1 MLLYLKTGIEGIAI
15 FQRVLKLESVLMNHD
30 LIIARYGEIGIKSP
44 KIRSRFERK
53 LVKNIKAT
61 FECEVERNQG
71 RIYIFPK
78 DFEEGIEKLNRV
90 FGVVS
95 YSPATST
102 RADYESIDETLGQYT
117 RELISEGL
125 IDENTKF
132 AIKCRRVG
140 THEFTSQEMAAHCG
154 GVVRNVVLA
163 PVDLTNPD
171 LTIFVEIRDDDAYIF
186 HEKIRGP
193 GGLPLG
199 TQGKVVVLLSSGID
213 SPVAAYLMMKRGCE
227 VIALHCNNDP
237 FSGPKVTENFNLL
250 VDQLNIYA
258 KGTPIKKRVID
269 YGEYLTVAKQKAPE
283 KMTCVLC
290 KSGMYRIAEKLAVKL
305 GADAIVDGSSVGQ
318 VASQTLSNILAT
330 RYGVDMPILSPL
342 IGLDKEEIT
351 KIAKDI
357 GTFDI
362 SKIDDGGCSAVP
374 RYPETH
380 ADLERV
386 KKACED
392 MNQNEEVERAFEK
405 IRKLD

>member
-1 MLLYLKTGIEGIAI
+1 
-15 FQRVLKLESVLMNHD
+15 MNHD
-30 LIIARYGEIGIKSP
+30 VIIARYGEIGLKSP

-71 RIYIFPK
+71 RIYIFPQ
-78 DFEEGIEKLNRV
+78 DFDEGIEKLNRV

-102 RADYESIDETLGQYT
+102 DSTYDGIDETLTAYT
-117 RELISEGL
+117 EELISEGIL
-125 IDENTKF
+125 DEDTKF

-140 THEFTSQEMAAHCG
+140 NHDYTSQEMAAHCG
-154 GVVRNVVLA
+154 GVVRSVVLA

-171 LTIFVEIRDDDAYIF
+171 LTRFVEIRENKAFIY
-186 HEKIRGP
+186 HEKVKGP

-199 TQGKVVVLLSSGID
+199 TQGRVVVLLSSGID

-227 VIALHCNNDP
+227 VVALHCNNDP
-237 FSGPKVTENFNLL
+237 FSGPKVTELFNQL

-258 KGTPIKKRVID
+258 KGNPIRKRIID
-269 YGEYLTVAKQKAPE
+269 YGEYLQAAKDNAPE

-290 KSGMYRIAEKLAVKL
+290 KSGMYHIAEKLAQKV

-351 KIAKDI
+351 AIAKEI
-357 GTFDI
+357 GTFEI

-374 RYPETH
+374 KYPETR
-380 ADLERV
+380 ADLNRV
-386 KKACED
+386 KEACEA
-392 MNQNEEVERAFEK
+392 MNQDAEIEKAFEK

>member
-1 MLLYLKTGIEGIAI
+1 
-15 FQRVLKLESVLMNHD
+15 MNHD
-30 LIIARYGEIGIKSP
+30 VIIARYGEIGLKSP

-71 RIYIFPK
+71 RVYIFPQ
-78 DFEEGIEKLNRV
+78 DFNEGIEKLNRV

-102 RADYESIDETLGQYT
+102 DSTYDGIDETLTAYT
-117 RELISEGL
+117 EELISEGIL
-125 IDENTKF
+125 DEDTKF

-140 THEFTSQEMAAHCG
+140 NHDYTSQEMAAHCG
-154 GVVRNVVLA
+154 GVVRSVVLA

-171 LTIFVEIRDDDAYIF
+171 LTIFVEIRENKAFIY
-186 HEKIRGP
+186 HEKIKGP

-199 TQGKVVVLLSSGID
+199 TQGRVVVLLSSGID

-227 VIALHCNNDP
+227 VVALHCNNDP
-237 FSGPKVTENFNLL
+237 FSGPKVTELFNQL

-258 KGTPIKKRVID
+258 KGNPIRKRIID
-269 YGEYLTVAKQKAPE
+269 YGEYLQAAKDNAPE

-290 KSGMYRIAEKLAVKL
+290 KSGMYHIAEKLAQKV

-351 KIAKDI
+351 AIAKEI
-357 GTFDI
+357 GTFEI

-374 RYPETH
+374 KYPETR
-380 ADLERV
+380 ADLNRV
-386 KKACED
+386 KEACEA
-392 MNQNEEVERAFEK
+392 MNQDAEIEKAFEK

>member
-1 MLLYLKTGIEGIAI
+1 
-15 FQRVLKLESVLMNHD
+15 MNYD

-61 FECEVERNQG
+61 FECDVERNQG
-71 RIYIFPK
+71 RIYIHPK
-78 DFEEGIEKLNRV
+78 DFDEGTEKLNRV

-102 RADYESIDETLGQYT
+102 HSTYEEIDKTLSGYVE
-117 RELISEGL
+117 ELMAENIL
-125 IDENTKF
+125 DENTKF

-140 THEFTSQEMAAHCG
+140 KHDFTSQEMAAHCG
-154 GVVRNVVLA
+154 GVVRKIVLA

-171 LTIFVEIRDDDAYIF
+171 LTIYVEVREDDTYIY
-186 HEKIRGP
+186 HEKIKGP

-213 SPVAAYLMMKRGCE
+213 SPVAAYMMMKRGCE
-227 VIALHCNNDP
+227 VVALNCNNDP
-237 FSGPKVTENFNLL
+237 FTTPKALENFNLL
-250 VDQLNIYA
+250 VDQLNKYA
-258 KGTPIKKRVID
+258 KGVPIQKRVVD
-269 YGEYLTVAKQKAPE
+269 YGEYLQVAKDKAPE

-290 KSGMYRIAEKLAVKL
+290 KSGMYRIAEKLARKI

-330 RYGVDMPILSPL
+330 RYGVEMPILSPL

-351 KIAKDI
+351 AIAKEI
-357 GTFDI
+357 GTFPI
-362 SKIDDGGCSAVP
+362 SEIDDGGCSAVP
-374 RYPETH
+374 KYPETR

-386 KKACED
+386 KEACNA
-392 MNQNEEVERAFEK
+392 MNQDVEIEKAFEN
-405 IRKLD
+405 IRKLE

>member
-1 MLLYLKTGIEGIAI
+1 
-15 FQRVLKLESVLMNHD
+15 MNHD
-30 LIIARYGEIGIKSP
+30 LIIARYGEIGLKSP

-61 FECEVERNQG
+61 FECDVNRNQG
-71 RIYIFPK
+71 RIYIFPR
-78 DFEEGIEKLNRV
+78 DFDEGIEKLNRV

-102 RADYESIDETLGQYT
+102 NTDYADIDETLT
-117 RELISEGL
+117 RYASDLVDEGIL
-125 IDENTKF
+125 DENTKF

-140 THEFTSQEMAAHCG
+140 THDFTSQEMAAHCG
-154 GVVRNVVLA
+154 GVVRNVVMA

-171 LTIFVEIRDDDAYIF
+171 LTIFVEIRENDAYIY

-199 TQGKVVVLLSSGID
+199 TQGKVIVLLSSGID
-213 SPVAAYLMMKRGCE
+213 SPVAAYMMMKRGCE
-227 VIALHCNNDP
+227 VVALHCNNDP

-250 VDQLNIYA
+250 VDRLNIYA
-258 KGTPIKKRVID
+258 RGVPIKKRIID
-269 YGEYLTVAKQKAPE
+269 YGEYLSVAKEKAPE

-330 RYGVDMPILSPL
+330 RYGVEVPILSPL

-351 KIAKDI
+351 AIAKEI
-357 GTFDI
+357 GTFEI

-392 MNQNEEVERAFEK
+392 MGQDVEVQKAFEN

>member
-1 MLLYLKTGIEGIAI
+1 
-15 FQRVLKLESVLMNHD
+15 MNHD
-30 LIIARYGEIGIKSP
+30 LIIARYGEIGLKSP
-44 KIRSRFERK
+44 KVRSRFERK

-61 FECEVERNQG
+61 FECEVDRNQG
-71 RIYIFPK
+71 RIYIHPK
-78 DFEEGIEKLNRV
+78 DFDDGIEKLNRV

-102 RADYESIDETLGQYT
+102 NADYANIDETLTEYT
-117 RELISEGL
+117 RDLVDEGIL
-125 IDENTKF
+125 DENTKF

-140 THEFTSQEMAAHCG
+140 THDFTSQEMAAHCG

-171 LTIFVEIRDDDAYIF
+171 LTIFVEIRDNDAYIY
-186 HEKIRGP
+186 HEKIKGP

-227 VIALHCNNDP
+227 VVALHCNNDP
-237 FSGPKVTENFNLL
+237 FSGPKVTELFNQL

-258 KGTPIKKRVID
+258 KGVPIKKRVID
-269 YGEYLTVAKQKAPE
+269 YGEYLQAAKDNAPE

-290 KSGMYRIAEKLAVKL
+290 KSGMYRIAEKLAQKL

-330 RYGVDMPILSPL
+330 RYGVEMPILSPL

-351 KIAKDI
+351 KIAKEI
-357 GTFDI
+357 GTFEI

-374 RYPETH
+374 KYPETR

-386 KKACED
+386 KQACED
-392 MNQNEEVERAFEK
+392 MNQDEEVQMAFDN
-405 IRKLD
+405 IRKI

>member
-1 MLLYLKTGIEGIAI
+1 
-15 FQRVLKLESVLMNHD
+15 MNYD

-61 FECEVERNQG
+61 FECDVERNQG
-71 RIYIFPK
+71 RIYIHPK
-78 DFEEGIEKLNRV
+78 DFDEGIEKLNRV

-102 RADYESIDETLGQYT
+102 QTTYDDIDKTLTEYVGD
-117 RELISEGL
+117 LIKEDL

-140 THEFTSQEMAAHCG
+140 KHDFTSQEMAAHCG

-171 LTIFVEIRDDDAYIF
+171 LTIFVEVRENDTFIF

-227 VIALHCNNDP
+227 VIALNCNNDP
-237 FSGPKVTENFNLL
+237 FTTPKALENFSLL

-258 KGTPIKKRVID
+258 QGTPIKKRVVD
-269 YGEYLTVAKQKAPE
+269 YGEYLQAAKDKAPE

-290 KSGMYRIAEKLAVKL
+290 KSGMYHVAEKLARKL
-305 GADAIVDGSSVGQ
+305 GADAIVVGSSVGQ

-330 RYGVDMPILSPL
+330 RCGVEMPILSPL

-351 KIAKDI
+351 AIAKDI

-380 ADLERV
+380 ADLQRV
-386 KKACED
+386 KEACEE
-392 MNQNEEVERAFEK
+392 MNQDAEIEKAFEK

>member
-1 MLLYLKTGIEGIAI
+1 
-15 FQRVLKLESVLMNHD
+15 MNYD

-61 FECEVERNQG
+61 FECDVERNQG
-71 RIYIFPK
+71 RIYIFPS
-78 DFEEGIEKLNRV
+78 DFNEGIEKLNRV

-95 YSPATST
+95 YSPAIST
-102 RADYESIDETLGQYT
+102 HCTYEEIDETLGSYVKD
-117 RELISEGL
+117 LISEGIL
-125 IDENTKF
+125 DENTKF

-140 THEFTSQEMAAHCG
+140 THDFTSQEMAAHCG
-154 GVVRNVVLA
+154 GVVRDIILA

-171 LTIFVEIRDDDAYIF
+171 LTIFIEIRDDKAFIF
-186 HEKIRGP
+186 HEKVKGP

-227 VIALHCNNDP
+227 VVALHCNNDP

-269 YGEYLTVAKQKAPE
+269 YGEYLTVAKEKAPE
-283 KMTCVLC
+283 RMTCVLC
-290 KSGMYRIAEKLAVKL
+290 KSGMYRIAEKLANEI

-351 KIAKDI
+351 AISKEI
-357 GTFDI
+357 GTFEI

-386 KKACED
+386 KAACEA
-392 MNQNEEVERAFEK
+392 MNQDEEVQKAFEN

>member
-1 MLLYLKTGIEGIAI
+1 
-15 FQRVLKLESVLMNHD
+15 MNHD
-30 LIIARYGEIGIKSP
+30 LIIARYGEIGLKSP

-61 FECEVERNQG
+61 FECEVDRNQG

-102 RADYESIDETLGQYT
+102 KTTFEDIDETLGKYAE
-117 RELISEGL
+117 ELIAENIL
-125 IDENTKF
+125 DENTKF

-140 THEFTSQEMAAHCG
+140 KHDFTSQEMAAHCG
-154 GVVRNVVLA
+154 GVVRDRILA

-171 LTIFVEIRDDDAYIF
+171 LTIFVEVRDDDTYIF

-258 KGTPIKKRVID
+258 KGTPIKRRVID

-290 KSGMYRIAEKLAVKL
+290 KSGMYRIAEKLALKL

-330 RYGVDMPILSPL
+330 RYGVDVPILYPL

-351 KIAKDI
+351 AIAKDI

-380 ADLERV
+380 ADLQRV
-386 KKACED
+386 KQACED
-392 MNQNEEVERAFEK
+392 MNQDIEVQKAFEN
-405 IRKLD
+405 IRKID

>member
-1 MLLYLKTGIEGIAI
+1 
-15 FQRVLKLESVLMNHD
+15 MNYD
-30 LIIARYGEIGIKSP
+30 LIIARYGEIGLKSP
-44 KIRSRFERK
+44 KIRSRFEKK

-61 FECEVERNQG
+61 FECSVDRNQG
-71 RIYIFPK
+71 RIYIFPEN
-78 DFEEGIEKLNRV
+78 FEDGIEKLNKV

-102 RADYESIDETLGQYT
+102 KTSYEDIDETLTKYV
-117 RELISEGL
+117 ESLVEKGL

-140 THEFTSQEMAAHCG
+140 KHEFTSQEMAAHCG
-154 GVVRNVVLA
+154 GVVRKVVMA

-171 LTIFVEIRDDDAYIF
+171 LTIFVEVRENDTYIF
-186 HEKIRGP
+186 HEKIKGP

-227 VIALHCNNDP
+227 VIALNCDNAP
-237 FSGPKVTENFNLL
+237 FTTPKAAELFEQL
-250 VDQLNIYA
+250 VDQLNEYA
-258 KGTPIKKRVID
+258 KGVPIKKRVVP
-269 YGEYLTVAKQKAPE
+269 YGEYLQTAKGTAPE

-290 KSGMYRIAEKLAVKL
+290 KSGMYHIAEKLALKL

-330 RYGVDMPILSPL
+330 RYGVEMPILSPL

-351 KIAKDI
+351 KIAK
-357 GTFDI
+357 
-362 SKIDDGGCSAVP
+362 
-374 RYPETH
+374 R
-380 ADLERV
+380 
-386 KKACED
+386 
-392 MNQNEEVERAFEK
+392 
-405 IRKLD
+405 

>member
-1 MLLYLKTGIEGIAI
+1 
-15 FQRVLKLESVLMNHD
+15 MNYD

-61 FECEVERNQG
+61 FECDVERNQG
-71 RIYIFPK
+71 RIYIFPS
-78 DFEEGIEKLNRV
+78 DFDEGIEKLNRV

-95 YSPATST
+95 YSPAIST
-102 RADYESIDETLGQYT
+102 HCTYEEIDETLGSYV
-117 RELISEGL
+117 EDLISEGIL
-125 IDENTKF
+125 DENTKF

-140 THEFTSQEMAAHCG
+140 THDFTSQEMAAHCG
-154 GVVRNVVLA
+154 GVVRDIILA

-171 LTIFVEIRDDDAYIF
+171 LTIFVEIRDDKAFIF
-186 HEKIRGP
+186 HEKVKGP

-227 VIALHCNNDP
+227 VVALHCNNDP

-269 YGEYLTVAKQKAPE
+269 YGEYLTVAKEKAPE

-290 KSGMYRIAEKLAVKL
+290 KSGMYRIAEKLANKI

-351 KIAKDI
+351 AISKEI
-357 GTFDI
+357 GTYEI

-386 KKACED
+386 KVACEA
-392 MNQNEEVERAFEK
+392 MNQDVEVQKAFEN
-405 IRKLD
+405 IRKLE

>member
-1 MLLYLKTGIEGIAI
+1 
-15 FQRVLKLESVLMNHD
+15 MNYD

-61 FECEVERNQG
+61 FKCDVNRNQG
-71 RIYIFPK
+71 RIYVRPQ
-78 DFEEGIEKLNRV
+78 DFDEGVEKLNRV

-102 RADYESIDETLGQYT
+102 KTTFEDIDQTLGEYVE
-117 RELISEGL
+117 ELIAEGL
-125 IDENTKF
+125 LDENTTF

-140 THEFTSQEMAAHCG
+140 THDFSSQEMAAHCG
-154 GVVRNVVLA
+154 GVVRDKVLA
-163 PVDLTNPD
+163 PVNLSNPD
-171 LTIFVEIRDDDAYIF
+171 LTIFVEVREDDTYIF
-186 HEKIRGP
+186 HEKIKGP

-199 TQGKVVVLLSSGID
+199 TQGKVIVLLSSGID

-237 FSGPKVTENFNLL
+237 FSGPKVTENFNAL
-250 VDQLNIYA
+250 VDQLNKYA
-258 KGTPIKKRVID
+258 SGNPIKRRIID
-269 YGEYLTVAKQKAPE
+269 YGDYLTQAKNLAPE

-290 KSGMYRIAEKLAVKL
+290 KSGMYRIAEKLAVKVH
-305 GADAIVDGSSVGQ
+305 ADAIVDGSSVGQ

-330 RYGVDMPILSPL
+330 RYGVKVPILSPL

-351 KIAKDI
+351 AISKDI

-362 SKIDDGGCSAVP
+362 SKIDDGGCRAVP
-374 RYPETH
+374 KYPETH

-386 KKACED
+386 QAACEA
-392 MNQNEEVERAFEK
+392 MNQEEAVQKAFEN
-405 IRKLD
+405 IRRID

>member
-1 MLLYLKTGIEGIAI
+1 MKYD
-15 FQRVLKLESVLMNHD
+15 V
-30 LIIARYGEIGIKSP
+30 IIARYGEIGLKSP

-71 RIYIFPK
+71 RIYIHPE
-78 DFEEGIEKLNRV
+78 DFDEGTEKLNRV

-95 YSPATST
+95 YSPSILTSANYEDIDKT
-102 RADYESIDETLGQYT
+102 LSDYTQD
-117 RELISEGL
+117 LINENIL
-125 IDENTKF
+125 DENTKF

-140 THEFTSQEMAAHCG
+140 THDFTSQEMAAHCG
-154 GVVRNVVLA
+154 GVVRDVILA
-163 PVDLTNPD
+163 PVDLTNPN
-171 LTIFVEIRDDDAYIF
+171 LTIFVEIRDDNAYIY
-186 HEKIRGP
+186 HEKIKGP

-227 VIALHCNNDP
+227 VVALHCNNDP
-237 FSGPKVTENFNLL
+237 FSGPKVTELFNLL
-250 VDQLNIYA
+250 VDRLNEYA
-258 KGTPIKKRVID
+258 KGVPIKKRVID
-269 YGEYLTVAKQKAPE
+269 YGEYLQVAKDKAPE

-290 KSGMYRIAEKLAVKL
+290 KSGMYRIAEKLAL
-305 GADAIVDGSSVGQ
+305 EIGADAIVDGSSVGQ

-330 RYGVDMPILSPL
+330 RYGVEIPILSPL

-357 GTFDI
+357 GTFEI
-362 SKIDDGGCSAVP
+362 SKIDDGGCRAVP
-374 RYPETH
+374 KYPETR

-386 KKACED
+386 RKACED
-392 MNQNEEVERAFEK
+392 MNQDVEVEKAFEN
-405 IRKLD
+405 IRKLN

>member
-1 MLLYLKTGIEGIAI
+1 
-15 FQRVLKLESVLMNHD
+15 MNHD
-30 LIIARYGEIGIKSP
+30 VIIARYGEIGLKSP

-71 RIYIFPK
+71 RIYIFPQ
-78 DFEEGIEKLNRV
+78 DFNEGIEKLNRV

-102 RADYESIDETLGQYT
+102 DSTYDGIDETLTAYT
-117 RELISEGL
+117 EELISEGIL
-125 IDENTKF
+125 DEDTKF

-140 THEFTSQEMAAHCG
+140 NHDYTSQEMAAHCG
-154 GVVRNVVLA
+154 GVVRSVVLA

-171 LTIFVEIRDDDAYIF
+171 LTIFVEIRENKAFIY

-199 TQGKVVVLLSSGID
+199 TQGRVVVLLSSGID

-227 VIALHCNNDP
+227 VVALHCNNDP
-237 FSGPKVTENFNLL
+237 FSGPKVTELFNQL

-258 KGTPIKKRVID
+258 KGNPIRKRIID
-269 YGEYLTVAKQKAPE
+269 YGEYLQAAKDNAPE

-290 KSGMYRIAEKLAVKL
+290 KSGMYHIAEKLAQKV

-351 KIAKDI
+351 AIAKEI
-357 GTFDI
+357 GTFEI

-374 RYPETH
+374 KYPETR
-380 ADLERV
+380 ADLNRV
-386 KKACED
+386 KEACEA
-392 MNQNEEVERAFEK
+392 MNQDAEIEKAFEK

>member
-1 MLLYLKTGIEGIAI
+1 
-15 FQRVLKLESVLMNHD
+15 MNHD
-30 LIIARYGEIGIKSP
+30 LIIARYGEIGLKSP

-61 FECEVERNQG
+61 FECDVNRNQG
-71 RIYIFPK
+71 RIYIFPR
-78 DFEEGIEKLNRV
+78 DFDEGIEKLNRV

-102 RADYESIDETLGQYT
+102 NTDYADIDETLT
-117 RELISEGL
+117 RYASDLVDEGIL
-125 IDENTKF
+125 DENTKF

-140 THEFTSQEMAAHCG
+140 THDFTSQEMAAHCG
-154 GVVRNVVLA
+154 GVVRNVVMA

-171 LTIFVEIRDDDAYIF
+171 LTIFVEIRENDAYIY

-199 TQGKVVVLLSSGID
+199 TQGKVIVLLSSGID
-213 SPVAAYLMMKRGCE
+213 SPVAAYMMMKRGCE
-227 VIALHCNNDP
+227 VVALHCNNDP

-250 VDQLNIYA
+250 VDRLNIYA
-258 KGTPIKKRVID
+258 RGVPIKKRIID
-269 YGEYLTVAKQKAPE
+269 YGEYLSVAKEKAPE

-290 KSGMYRIAEKLAVKL
+290 KSGMYKIAEKLAVKL

-330 RYGVDMPILSPL
+330 RYGVEVPILSPL

-351 KIAKDI
+351 AIAKEI
-357 GTFDI
+357 GTFEI

-392 MNQNEEVERAFEK
+392 MDQDVEVQRAFEN

>member
-1 MLLYLKTGIEGIAI
+1 
-15 FQRVLKLESVLMNHD
+15 MNYD

-61 FECEVERNQG
+61 FECDVDRNQG
-71 RIYIFPK
+71 RIYVRPK
-78 DFEEGIEKLNRV
+78 DFDEGVEKLNCV

-102 RADYESIDETLGQYT
+102 HTSYEEIDETLTGYVK
-117 RELISEGL
+117 ELVSEGL

-140 THEFTSQEMAAHCG
+140 KHDFTSQEMAAHCG
-154 GVVRNVVLA
+154 GVVRSVVLA

-171 LTIFVEIRDDDAYIF
+171 LTIFVEVREDDTFIF
-186 HEKIRGP
+186 HEKIKGP

-199 TQGKVVVLLSSGID
+199 TQGKVIVLLSSGID
-213 SPVAAYLMMKRGCE
+213 SPVAAYMMMKRGCE

-250 VDQLNIYA
+250 VDQLNKYA
-258 KGTPIKKRVID
+258 SGNPIKRRVID
-269 YGEYLTVAKQKAPE
+269 YGEYLAVAKQKAPE

-290 KSGMYRIAEKLAVKL
+290 KSGMYRIAEKLALKL
-305 GADAIVDGSSVGQ
+305 HADAIVDGSSVGQ

-330 RYGVDMPILSPL
+330 RYGVDVPILSPL

-351 KIAKDI
+351 AIAKDI
-357 GTFDI
+357 GTFEI

-380 ADLERV
+380 ADLQRV
-386 KKACED
+386 KQACED
-392 MNQNEEVERAFEK
+392 MDQDIEVQKAFEN
-405 IRKLD
+405 IRKID

>member
-1 MLLYLKTGIEGIAI
+1 
-15 FQRVLKLESVLMNHD
+15 MNHD
-30 LIIARYGEIGIKSP
+30 LIIARYGEIGLKSP

-53 LVKNIKAT
+53 LVKNIRAT
-61 FECEVERNQG
+61 FECEVDRNQG

-90 FGVVS
+90 FGIVS

-102 RADYESIDETLGQYT
+102 KTTFDDIDETLGKYAE
-117 RELISEGL
+117 ELIKENIL
-125 IDENTKF
+125 DENTRF

-140 THEFTSQEMAAHCG
+140 KHDFTSQEMAAHCG
-154 GVVRNVVLA
+154 GVVRDKILA

-171 LTIFVEIRDDDAYIF
+171 LTIFVEVRQDDTYIF

-250 VDQLNIYA
+250 VDRLNIYA
-258 KGTPIKKRVID
+258 KGTPIKRRVID

-290 KSGMYRIAEKLAVKL
+290 KSGMYRIAEKLALKL

-330 RYGVDMPILSPL
+330 RYGVDVPILSPL

-351 KIAKDI
+351 AIAKDI
-357 GTFDI
+357 GTFEI

-374 RYPETH
+374 KYPETR
-380 ADLERV
+380 ADLKRV
-386 KKACED
+386 KQACED
-392 MNQNEEVERAFEK
+392 MDQDTEVQKAFEN
-405 IRKLD
+405 IRRLD

>member
-1 MLLYLKTGIEGIAI
+1 
-15 FQRVLKLESVLMNHD
+15 MNYD

-44 KIRSRFERK
+44 KIRSRFERR

-61 FECEVERNQG
+61 FESNVERNQG
-71 RIYIFPK
+71 RIYIHPK
-78 DFEEGIEKLNRV
+78 DFSEAVEKLDHV

-95 YSPATST
+95 YSPAVST
-102 RADYESIDETLGQYT
+102 RTAYEDIDKTLTEYT
-117 RELISEGL
+117 KQLIEENVL
-125 IDENTKF
+125 DENTKF

-140 THEFTSQEMAAHCG
+140 KHDFTSQEMAGHCG
-154 GVVRNVVLA
+154 GVVRDVVAA
-163 PVDLTNPD
+163 PVDLSNPD
-171 LTIFVEIRDDDAYIF
+171 VTIFVEVRQDDTYIF

-227 VIALHCNNDP
+227 VVALHCNNDP

-250 VDQLNIYA
+250 VDKLNEYA
-258 KGTPIKKRVID
+258 HGAPIKKRVID
-269 YGEYLTVAKQKAPE
+269 YGEYLTFAKTEAPE
-283 KMTCVLC
+283 RMTCVLC
-290 KSGMYRIAEKLAVKL
+290 KSGMYRIAEKLAHEL

-351 KIAKDI
+351 AIAKKI
-357 GTFDI
+357 GTFPI
-362 SKIDDGGCSAVP
+362 SEIDDGGCSAVP

-380 ADLERV
+380 ADLEVV
-386 KKACED
+386 KKVCEEI
-392 MNQNEEVERAFEK
+392 NQDAEIEKAFEK

>member
-1 MLLYLKTGIEGIAI
+1 
-15 FQRVLKLESVLMNHD
+15 MNHD
-30 LIIARYGEIGIKSP
+30 LIIARYGEIGLKSP

-61 FECEVERNQG
+61 FECDVERNQG
-71 RIYIFPK
+71 RIYIHPE
-78 DFEEGIEKLNRV
+78 DFEDGVEKLNRV

-102 RADYESIDETLGQYT
+102 HTTYEEIDETLGSYV
-117 RELISEGL
+117 EDLIEEGVL
-125 IDENTKF
+125 DENTKF

-140 THEFTSQEMAAHCG
+140 THDFTSQEMAAHCG
-154 GVVRNVVLA
+154 GVVRNKIMA

-171 LTIFVEIRDDDAYIF
+171 LTIFVEIRDNDTYIF
-186 HEKIRGP
+186 HEKIKGP

-213 SPVAAYLMMKRGCE
+213 SPVATYLMMKRGCE
-227 VIALHCNNDP
+227 VVALNCNNDP
-237 FSGPKVTENFNLL
+237 FTTPKALELFNQL

-258 KGTPIKKRVID
+258 QGVPIQKRVVD
-269 YGEYLTVAKQKAPE
+269 YGEYLQTAKEKAPE

-290 KSGMYRIAEKLAVKL
+290 KSGMYHIAEKLAIKL

-330 RYGVDMPILSPL
+330 RYGVEMPILSPL

-351 KIAKDI
+351 AIAKDI
-357 GTFDI
+357 GTFEI

-374 RYPETH
+374 RYPETR

-386 KKACED
+386 KQACED
-392 MNQNEEVERAFEK
+392 MNQEEAIQKAFEN
-405 IRKLD
+405 IRKV

>member
-1 MLLYLKTGIEGIAI
+1 
-15 FQRVLKLESVLMNHD
+15 MNYD
-30 LIIARYGEIGIKSP
+30 LIIARYGEIGLKSP

-61 FECEVERNQG
+61 FDCEVDRNQG

-78 DFEEGIEKLNRV
+78 NFDEGIDKLNRV

-95 YSPATST
+95 YSPATPT
-102 RADYESIDETLGQYT
+102 YTNYEDIDETLRQYT
-117 RELISEGL
+117 KDLMAEGIL
-125 IDENTKF
+125 DENTKF

-140 THEFTSQEMAAHCG
+140 THDFTSQEMAAHCG
-154 GVVRNVVLA
+154 GVVRDVVLA

-171 LTIFVEIRDDDAYIF
+171 LTIFVEIRDDDAYIY
-186 HEKIRGP
+186 HEKIKGP

-237 FSGPKVTENFNLL
+237 FSGPKVTELFNQL
-250 VDQLNIYA
+250 VDQLNLYA
-258 KGTPIKKRVID
+258 KGVPIKKRVID
-269 YGEYLTVAKQKAPE
+269 YGEYLQAAKENAPE

-290 KSGMYRIAEKLAVKL
+290 KSGMYHIAEKLAQKL

-330 RYGVDMPILSPL
+330 RYGVEMPILSPL

-351 KIAKDI
+351 AIAKEI
-357 GTFDI
+357 GTFEI

-374 RYPETH
+374 KYPETR

-386 KKACED
+386 KQACEA
-392 MNQNEEVERAFEK
+392 MNQDLEVQNAFEN
-405 IRKLD
+405 IRRLD

>member
-1 MLLYLKTGIEGIAI
+1 
-15 FQRVLKLESVLMNHD
+15 MNYD
-30 LIIARYGEIGIKSP
+30 LIIARYGEIGLKSP
-44 KIRSRFERK
+44 KIRSRFEKK

-61 FECEVERNQG
+61 FDCDVDRNQG

-78 DFEEGIEKLNRV
+78 DFDEGIEKLNRV

-102 RADYESIDETLGQYT
+102 HSTYEEIDETLGSYV
-117 RELISEGL
+117 EDLIAEGVL
-125 IDENTKF
+125 DENTKF

-140 THEFTSQEMAAHCG
+140 THDFTSQEMAAHCG
-154 GVVRNVVLA
+154 GVVRDIILA

-171 LTIFVEIRDDDAYIF
+171 LTIFVEIRDDKAFIF
-186 HEKIRGP
+186 HEKVKGP

-199 TQGKVVVLLSSGID
+199 TQGKVVMLLSSGID

-227 VIALHCNNDP
+227 VVALHCNNDP

-269 YGEYLTVAKQKAPE
+269 YGEYLTVAKEKAPE

-290 KSGMYRIAEKLAVKL
+290 KSGMYRIAEKLANKI

-351 KIAKDI
+351 AIAKDI
-357 GTFDI
+357 GTFEI

-374 RYPETH
+374 RYPETR

-386 KKACED
+386 KQACEA
-392 MNQNEEVERAFEK
+392 MNQDEEVQKAFEN

>member
-1 MLLYLKTGIEGIAI
+1 
-15 FQRVLKLESVLMNHD
+15 MNYD
-30 LIIARYGEIGIKSP
+30 VIIARYGEIGIKSP

-61 FECEVERNQG
+61 FECDVERNQG
-71 RIYIFPK
+71 RIYIHPE
-78 DFEEGIEKLNRV
+78 DFDEGIEKLNRV

-95 YSPATST
+95 YSPAIFTKAT
-102 RADYESIDETLGQYT
+102 YDDIDETLSCYT
-117 RELISEGL
+117 QNLMDENIL
-125 IDENTKF
+125 DENTKF

-140 THEFTSQEMAAHCG
+140 THDFTSQEMAAHCG
-154 GVVRNVVLA
+154 GVVRDVILA

-250 VDQLNIYA
+250 VDRLNIYA
-258 KGTPIKKRVID
+258 SGVPIKKRVID
-269 YGEYLTVAKQKAPE
+269 YGQYLQTAKEKAPE

-290 KSGMYRIAEKLAVKL
+290 KSGMYRIAEKLALKL

-351 KIAKDI
+351 RISKDI
-357 GTFDI
+357 GTFEI

-374 RYPETH
+374 KYPETH

-392 MNQNEEVERAFEK
+392 MNQDVEVEKAFEN

>member
-1 MLLYLKTGIEGIAI
+1 
-15 FQRVLKLESVLMNHD
+15 MNQD
-30 LIIARYGEIGIKSP
+30 LIIERYGEIGLKSP

-61 FECEVERNQG
+61 FECDVDRNQG

-78 DFEEGIEKLNRV
+78 DFDEGIEKLNRV

-102 RADYESIDETLGQYT
+102 KATYEDIDETLSQYT
-117 RELISEGL
+117 KDLMTDGIL
-125 IDENTKF
+125 DENTKF

-140 THEFTSQEMAAHCG
+140 THDFTSQEMAAHCG

-171 LTIFVEIRDDDAYIF
+171 LTIFVEIREDDAYIY
-186 HEKIRGP
+186 HEKIKGP

-227 VIALHCNNDP
+227 VVALHCNNDP
-237 FSGPKVTENFNLL
+237 FSGPKVTENFNAL

-258 KGTPIKKRVID
+258 KGTPIKRRVID
-269 YGEYLTVAKQKAPE
+269 YGEYLTVAKDNAPE

-290 KSGMYRIAEKLAVKL
+290 KSGMYKIAEKLALKL

-351 KIAKDI
+351 AIAKDI
-357 GTFDI
+357 GTFEI

-374 RYPETH
+374 RYPETR

-392 MNQNEEVERAFEK
+392 MDQETEVQKAFEN

>member
-1 MLLYLKTGIEGIAI
+1 
-15 FQRVLKLESVLMNHD
+15 MNHD
-30 LIIARYGEIGIKSP
+30 LIIARYGEIGLKSP

-61 FECEVERNQG
+61 FECDVDRNQG
-71 RIYIFPK
+71 RIYIFPE
-78 DFEEGIEKLNRV
+78 DFDEGTEKLNRV

-102 RADYESIDETLGQYT
+102 KANYEDIDETLTQYT
-117 RELISEGL
+117 SDLADEGIL
-125 IDENTKF
+125 DENTKF

-140 THEFTSQEMAAHCG
+140 THDFTSQEMAAHCG

-171 LTIFVEIRDDDAYIF
+171 LTIYVEIRDNDAYIY

-227 VIALHCNNDP
+227 VVALHCNNDP
-237 FSGPKVTENFNLL
+237 FSGPKVTELFNQL

-258 KGTPIKKRVID
+258 KGVPIKKRVID
-269 YGEYLTVAKQKAPE
+269 YGEYLQAAKDNAPE

-290 KSGMYRIAEKLAVKL
+290 KSGMYRIAEKLAQKL

-330 RYGVDMPILSPL
+330 RYGVEMPILSPL

-357 GTFDI
+357 GTFEI

-374 RYPETH
+374 KYPETR

-386 KKACED
+386 KQACED
-392 MNQNEEVERAFEK
+392 MNQDEEVQKAFDN
-405 IRKLD
+405 IRKI

>member
-1 MLLYLKTGIEGIAI
+1 
-15 FQRVLKLESVLMNHD
+15 MNHD
-30 LIIARYGEIGIKSP
+30 LIIARYGEIGLKSP

-53 LVKNIKAT
+53 LVKNIKST
-61 FECEVERNQG
+61 FECEVDRNQG
-71 RIYIFPK
+71 RIYIHPK
-78 DFEEGIEKLNRV
+78 DFNEGIEKLNRV

-102 RADYESIDETLGQYT
+102 ISTYENIDETLTRYT
-117 RELISEGL
+117 EDLIAENIL
-125 IDENTKF
+125 NENTKF

-140 THEFTSQEMAAHCG
+140 NHDFTSQEMAAHCG
-154 GVVRNVVLA
+154 GIVRNVILA

-171 LTIFVEIRDDDAYIF
+171 LTIYVEIRENDAYIY
-186 HEKIRGP
+186 HEKIKGP

-237 FSGPKVTENFNLL
+237 FSGPKVTELFNRL

-258 KGTPIKKRVID
+258 KGVPIRRYVVD
-269 YGEYLTVAKQKAPE
+269 YGEYLQTAKDCASE

-290 KSGMYRIAEKLAVKL
+290 KSGMYHVAEKLAMEM

-330 RYGVDMPILSPL
+330 RYGVEMPILSPL

-351 KIAKDI
+351 AIAKDI
-357 GTFDI
+357 GTFEI

-374 RYPETH
+374 KYPETH
-380 ADLERV
+380 ADLGRV
-386 KKACED
+386 KQACED
-392 MNQNEEVERAFEK
+392 MNQEVEIEKAFEN